1 MRVLKRRMDEP
12 KKVEQIAPEQSV
24 ATPKA
29 KEAPVNTPAPA
40 ADENILS
47 AGSKRFDN
55 TFSELQ
61 AIQNNVKSF
70 RPGDIVV
77 PLMSIITLGL
87 LTTFVYIPMV
97 TAGTKF
103 RQESAEIN
111 EKIKKLED
119 LNDDLDKMDVS
130 LLQTDLANSRVVI
143 PFSLQ
148 VSDFVSYIDDAATD
162 KGLEFKEILAGDI
175 AIKDDKGDR
184 GIDKAIKGVSGPL
197 KYVGTLN
204 QITDFLD
211 ELQVASPFILSADQI
226 KLKKE
231 NSGEK
236 WEIAVNIT
244 GYYINQASL
253 TKTNLYNNFVPYTQY
268 EDTLN
273 IFKLKSE
280 KIK

>member
-1 MRVLKRRMDEP
+1 MDEP
-12 KKVEQIAPEQSV
+12 KKVEQMAPEQSV

-29 KEAPVNTPAPA
+29 KEVPVNTPVPAPE
-40 ADENILS
+40 ENILS

-103 RQESAEIN
+103 RQESAEIS